1 MHPRAS
7 DDPAYVLFV
16 PLFSIV
22 LVCCRRRCLQSA
34 LCRLVL
40 SFFVFPCFV
49 CFLSCVL
56 VSVTYFVLVFGEQK
70 MVQRLKEV
78 VAEYED
84 RLRKIQLVPRFT
96 VPLYRLVLSFWCV
109 SDDAGNKSLCLCRL
123 VLSFWCFQRRC

>member
-7 DDPAYVLFV
+7 NDPAYVVFV

-22 LVCCRRRCLQSA
+22 LVCYRRRCLQS
-34 LCRLVL
+34 
-40 SFFVFPCFV
+40 VF
-49 CFLSCVL
+49 
-56 VSVTYFVLVFGEQK
+56 VSVSYIVFCVSMFCMFGEQK

-78 VAEYED
+78 IEYD
-84 RLRKIQLVPRFT
+84 NRLRKIQLVPRFT

-109 SDDAGNKSLCLCRL
+109 SDDAGNKSLCVCRL